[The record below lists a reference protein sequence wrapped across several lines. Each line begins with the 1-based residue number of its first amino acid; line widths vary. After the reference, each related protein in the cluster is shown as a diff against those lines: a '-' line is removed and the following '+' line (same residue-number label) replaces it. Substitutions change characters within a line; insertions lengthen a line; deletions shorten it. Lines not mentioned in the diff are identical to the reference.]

1 MSSQGNLDWRV
12 SQACEGGAC
21 IQIARRGE
29 SILIG
34 NTSQP
39 EGPIGEFTTDEWRRF
54 LIGAKSGEFDDIA

>member
-12 SQACEGGAC
+12 SRTCEGGAC

-34 NTSQP
+34 NTNQP
-39 EGPIGEFTTDEWRRF
+39 EGLVSEFTTDEWRHF
-54 LIGAKSGEFDDIA
+54 LLGAKSGDFDDIA